1 MAYDNPAE
9 GCKFAPICCD
19 SIRCGAKNKKDM
31 VCYRKDNRTLL
42 QKIFQ
47 RRNYID
53 NLITEKR
60 EIDLENNR
68 YLEWK
73 KLLERF

>member
-1 MAYDNPAE
+1 ML
-9 GCKFAPICCD
+9 
-19 SIRCGAKNKKDM
+19 
-31 VCYRKDNRTLL
+31 TLL

-68 YLEWK
+68 YLE
-73 KLLERF
+73 

>member
-19 SIRCGAKNKKDM
+19 SIRNKKDM

-68 YLEWK
+68 YLE
-73 KLLERF
+73 

>member
-1 MAYDNPAE
+1 MAYDNLAE

-19 SIRCGAKNKKDM
+19 SVRCGARNKKDM
-31 VCYRKDNRTLL
+31 VCYREDNRTLL
-42 QKIFQ
+42 QKIFK
-47 RRNYID
+47 D

-68 YLEWK
+68 HLE
-73 KLLERF
+73 